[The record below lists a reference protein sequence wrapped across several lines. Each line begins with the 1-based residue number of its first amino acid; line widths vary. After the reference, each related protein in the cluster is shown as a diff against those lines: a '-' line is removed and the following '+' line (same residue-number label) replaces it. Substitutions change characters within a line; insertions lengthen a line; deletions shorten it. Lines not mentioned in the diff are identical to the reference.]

1 MSPYFHITQ
10 CLTISA
16 LVLVMAG
23 CMDDPQSTETR
34 SRDVELSIDDSQLT
48 ALHVD
53 ERNRYVFVA
62 DAQQEAVHF
71 VGTENFS
78 LRDTV
83 VVEGSPFAL
92 DTSGDG
98 DLLAAV
104 SDDPPAFAI
113 IDVSSRSVLGTVDMS
128 GSTPT
133 SIAFD
138 KFNRLYIGVR
148 NDDETRAVR
157 VFDITGPPP
166 WEELDSLPST
176 DGYIAGRSR
185 DRTTLYTSDEGNS
198 FGVGTA
204 VVSQWNLEASPP
216 AEMNNASLFGGTSL
230 GNGWVLSTPDDSRLL
245 VYGQGVAGED
255 GAAFDDGMLPVYA
268 PDSLGVIDRLDVVG
282 CLPVAAAVT
291 ADDARIIVAHGGPA
305 PNATRDCEAHSG
317 DIHIYDAA
325 TFDQIAA
332 LQADDDVHPN
342 GLAVG
347 PDRTVYVLLG
357 EPGNRIGMYVR

>member
-1 MSPYFHITQ
+1 MSPYCHITQ

-16 LVLVMAG
+16 LVLVIAG

-71 VGTENFS
+71 VGTDNFS
-78 LRDTV
+78 LQDTV
-83 VVEGSPFAL
+83 TVGGSPFAL

-104 SDDPPAFAI
+104 SDDPPAVAI
-113 IDVSSRSVLGTVDMS
+113 IDVNSRSVLGTVDMS
-128 GSTPT
+128 GATPT

-138 KFNRLYIGVR
+138 KFNRLYIGVS

-157 VFDITGPPP
+157 VYDITGPPP
-166 WEELDSLPST
+166 WDELDGFLPT
-176 DGYIAGRSR
+176 ADGYIAGRSR
-185 DRTTLYTSDEGNS
+185 DRTKLYASDEGNS
-198 FGVGTA
+198 VGVGTA

-216 AEMNNASLFGGTSL
+216 AEMNNASLFGGTSV
-230 GNGWVLSTPDDSRLL
+230 GNGWVLSTTDDSRLL
-245 VYGQGVAGED
+245 VYGQGVAGAD

-268 PDSLGVIDRLDVVG
+268 SESLGLIDKLDVEG

-305 PNATRDCEAHSG
+305 PNATRSCEAHSG

-325 TFDQIAA
+325 TFDRIAA
-332 LQADDDVHPN
+332 LQADDDVVPN

-347 PDRTVYVLLG
+347 PDRIVYVLLTI
-357 EPGNRIGMYVR
+357 NRIGVYVR